1 MQKYLTAIYLEFA
14 HSCACF
20 VSFHLR
26 LFYYF
31 FFFLFVLLH
40 AWKIATFAGRAGPE
54 SCGHTQTHI
63 SRSLKRASLRNAH
76 SEAAR
81 NPNPQSQRQRQN
93 QRRS

>member
-63 SRSLKRASLRNAH
+63 SRSLKRASSAH
-76 SEAAR
+76 GDD
-81 NPNPQSQRQRQN
+81 QQC
-93 QRRS
+93 RRPS